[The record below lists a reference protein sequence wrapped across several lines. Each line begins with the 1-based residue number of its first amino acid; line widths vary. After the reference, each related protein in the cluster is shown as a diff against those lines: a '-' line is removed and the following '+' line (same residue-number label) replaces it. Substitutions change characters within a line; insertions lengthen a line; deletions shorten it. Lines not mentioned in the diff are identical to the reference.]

1 MYDII
6 IVGAGTAG
14 LSAAIYG
21 VRAGKRVLLL
31 EAGMYGGQIVSSF
44 EIENYP
50 GLKKVS
56 GPEFAD
62 ALYEQAMALG
72 AELLYEK
79 VTGMSVTQGNK
90 RIVTEKQDY
99 LCKSVILATGARSR
113 PLGLAREQELIG
125 RGVSYCAACDGAFFK
140 GKDVAVVG
148 GGNTALED
156 AKLLSAY
163 CRNVRVIHRRDEFRG
178 EERLLDFLKE
188 KENVSFFL
196 NSEVVELLGT
206 DRLSGISVRNKKK
219 QTREQINVEGLF
231 IAVGQMPDNEAFAGV
246 VALEN
251 GYIKAGED
259 CRTSAP
265 GVFTAGDC
273 RTKQIRQLTTAA
285 ADGAVA
291 GLAASNFVS

>member
-21 VRAGKRVLLL
+21 VRAGKSVLLL
-31 EAGMYGGQIVSSF
+31 EAGVYGGQIVSSF

-50 GLKKVS
+50 GLKKVT

-62 ALYEQAMALG
+62 ALYEQAIALG
-72 AELLYEK
+72 AGLEYGK
-79 VTGMSVTQGNK
+79 VLGISLQGANK
-90 RIVTEKQDY
+90 RVFTEKQEY

-113 PLGLAREQELIG
+113 PLGLAREQALIG

-163 CRNVRVIHRRDEFRG
+163 CRKVYVIHRREGFRG
-178 EERLLDFLKE
+178 ESRLLDFLRAR
-188 KENVSFFL
+188 ENVVFFV
-196 NSEVVELLGT
+196 NSEAVELLGADKLT
-206 DRLSGISVRNKKK
+206 GISVRNNKEGTFK
-219 QTREQINVEGLF
+219 RLEVDGLF
-231 IAVGQMPDNEAFAGV
+231 IAVGQMPDNGAFADIV
-246 VALEN
+246 ELDN
-251 GYIKAGED
+251 GYVKASED
-259 CRTSAP
+259 CRTNVP
-265 GVFTAGDC
+265 GIFAAGDC
-273 RTKQIRQLTTAA
+273 RTKRVRQLATAA

-291 GLAASNFVS
+291 GLAASE